1 MQGNRTTVTNSS
13 QEDIGECATGEFIG
27 FTIEGGP
34 IVRFS
39 SSQTANFGANG
50 EVLGFCEAGR
60 PIVAYRKDSIRF
72 ITGEEELQKQIEDSD
87 EITAVGDQSPV

>member
-1 MQGNRTTVTNSS
+1 MANSS
-13 QEDIGECATGEFIG
+13 QEDISECAMGEFIG

-50 EVLGFCEAGR
+50 EILGLCEAGR
-60 PIVAYRKDSIRF
+60 PIVAYKKDSIRF
-72 ITGEEELQKQIEDSD
+72 ITDEEELQEKMEDSD
-87 EITAVGDQSPV
+87 ETTAVGDQSPV